1 METLCNEIAE
11 ENELHNDFENIS
23 TNHEKAEKDVTSDE
37 DEVGFVGMINCIL
50 YSTINSCTVFLKHR
64 T

>member
-11 ENELHNDFENIS
+11 EKELHNDFENIS
-23 TNHEKAEKDVTSDE
+23 TNHEKTEKDIISDE
-37 DEVGFVGMINCIL
+37 DEVGFVGMINCIIFNHCKFM
-50 YSTINSCTVFLKHR
+50 YFVFK